1 MAQAEKTFYEKF
13 LTAQAEFPKLQKDGE
28 NPHFRSAFVTLDN
41 ILDKVVP
48 VLNRNG
54 IMMSQGVT
62 TLKGEPALKT
72 MLTDG
77 TDVIET
83 TMLLMMKSAD
93 PQGQGSA
100 ITYARRYSLMAI
112 LGLSAGEDDDGNSAN
127 EAENARQE
135 QERQLYREL
144 SPQTKPSAVTE
155 FMQIIKDKGVGSK
168 EEAVIILDIIEPNWK
183 KLNTSGISRVKKEL
197 VLMGADTMQAIL
209 KGEL

>member
-1 MAQAEKTFYEKF
+1 MAEAKATTFYEKF
-13 LTAQAEFPKLQKDGE
+13 LKAQSEFPKLHKDGE

-48 VLNRNG
+48 VLNKHG

-62 TLKGEPALKT
+62 TLEGQPALKT

-100 ITYARRYSLMAI
+100 ITYARRYSLMAM

-135 QERQLYREL
+135 MERQ
-144 SPQTKPSAVTE
+144 QTKPSAITE

-168 EEAVIILDIIEPNWK
+168 EEAFAILDVVDPNWK

-197 VLMGADTMQAIL
+197 VLMGADTMQDIL
-209 KGEL
+209 KGEF

>member
-1 MAQAEKTFYEKF
+1 MAEAKGITFYEKF
-13 LTAQAEFPKLQKDGE
+13 LKAQSEFPKLHKDGE

-48 VLNRNG
+48 VLNKHG

-62 TLKGEPALKT
+62 TLEGQPALKT

-100 ITYARRYSLMAI
+100 ITYARRYSLMAM

-135 QERQLYREL
+135 MERQ
-144 SPQTKPSAVTE
+144 QTKPSAITE

-168 EEAVIILDIIEPNWK
+168 EEAFAILDVVDPNWK

-197 VLMGADTMQAIL
+197 VLMGADTMQDIL
-209 KGEL
+209 KGEF